1 MIMPNRFQTMVLPT
15 TVRDSGEALR
25 YAVEDLHTPKT
36 FGAHLEVGDERFNS
50 IEIGRLY
57 EALRK
62 PSDRARR
69 TPHSGNETDRASLEW
84 KILAND

>member
-1 MIMPNRFQTMVLPT
+1 MVLPT

-50 IEIGRLY
+50 NEIERLY
-57 EALRK
+57 EAIRK
-62 PSDRARR
+62 PERPS
-69 TPHSGNETDRASLEW
+69 ASYAAL
-84 KILAND
+84 KQRD

>member
-1 MIMPNRFQTMVLPT
+1 MVLPT

-25 YAVEDLHTPKT
+25 YAVEGLH
-36 FGAHLEVGDERFNS
+36 
-50 IEIGRLY
+50 IWRLAMSGST
-57 EALRK
+57 ALKSSACTKRSASL
-62 PSDRARR
+62 SDRARR

>member
-1 MIMPNRFQTMVLPT
+1 MVLPT

-50 IEIGRLY
+50 VEIQLKKY
-57 EALRK
+57 VAF
-62 PSDRARR
+62 A
-69 TPHSGNETDRASLEW
+69 
-84 KILAND
+84 